1 MQLTDIDPTA
11 NPFATMKLEHPT
23 LATAAAPE
31 DVVLAPVPP
40 GALRRAGLIGLAV
53 LLLLGAGA
61 AGRLYMSGQQADALA
76 ARTAQ
81 DAIRHV
87 QTAHPRPGEAKR
99 SLILPGTLQGQR
111 EAPIYARIN
120 GYLQRL
126 DKDIGDRVKAGEVL
140 ALIDAPEAEQEL
152 QQARATIEQI
162 RARLGLAES
171 SFQRADNL
179 RRQDAVSQQDL
190 DERSAARQQARADL
204 AAAQANVRRLE
215 QLQAFRRVTAPFDGV
230 VVRRN
235 VDVGTLIG
243 AGNNGANRELFYIAQ
258 TDPLRVDVSVPQT
271 SASAVHPGQEVDV
284 RLLERP
290 GQPFKG
296 TVTRTAGALDAAT
309 RTLQVEV
316 KLPNPDGKL
325 LPGAYVEVT
334 LPLANPA
341 KNLVVPVAALQYRQ
355 DGPRVAVVRKDAQG
369 AERITLRPVKLG
381 RDFGRTVEVAEGVTA
396 EDAVVLNPHDAIEDG
411 ERVHAQAAA
420 KREGRKP

>member
-1 MQLTDIDPTA
+1 VR
-11 NPFATMKLEHPT
+11 
-23 LATAAAPE
+23 AAVRTVSNA
-31 DVVLAPVPP
+31 
-40 GALRRAGLIGLAV
+40 R
-53 LLLLGAGA
+53 
-61 AGRLYMSGQQADALA
+61 QADALA
-76 ARTAQ
+76 ARTTQ

-87 QTAHPRPGEAKR
+87 QTTHARAGDAR
-99 SLILPGTLQGQR
+99 RNLILPGTLQGER

-126 DKDIGDRVKAGEVL
+126 NKDIGDRVKAGEVL

-171 SFQRADNL
+171 SWQRAENL
-179 RRQDAVSQQDL
+179 RKQDAVSQQDL

-215 QLQAFRRVTAPFDGV
+215 QLQAYRRVTAPFDGV
-230 VVRRN
+230 IVRRN

-258 TDPLRVDVSVPQT
+258 TDPLRIDVAVPQT
-271 SASAVHPGQEVDV
+271 SAGNVHAGQEVNV

-296 TVTRTAGALDAAT
+296 SVARTAGALDAAT

-316 KLPNPDGKL
+316 MLPNPDGKL
-325 LPGAYVEVT
+325 LPGAYVEVN

-355 DGPRVAVVRKDAQG
+355 NGPRVAVVTKDAQG
-369 AERITLRPVKLG
+369 AERIALRPVKLG
-381 RDFGRTVEVAEGVTA
+381 RDFGKTVEVVEGVKT
-396 EDAVVLNPHDAIEDG
+396 EDAIVLNPHDAIEDG

-420 KREGRKP
+420 KREGKR